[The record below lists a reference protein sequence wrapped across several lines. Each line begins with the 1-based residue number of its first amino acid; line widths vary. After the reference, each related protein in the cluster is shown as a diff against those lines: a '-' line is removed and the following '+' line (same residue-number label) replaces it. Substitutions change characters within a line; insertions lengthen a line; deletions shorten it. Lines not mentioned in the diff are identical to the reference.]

1 MDHPTTRFASVTHFS
16 CRPGLGIFLLGL
28 VVIAG
33 SSCGR
38 DEPPRAQD
46 ALAVPAGNAAAGFE
60 PEVLPLPSD
69 PSEYAPIEKWAA
81 MDIPKENPMTAQKAA
96 LGRQLYFDKRL
107 SGDGQFACYSCHV
120 NEHGLTDGKA
130 LNVAPFGKKLTRSSP
145 TMWNIGYQPEWYWD
159 GRAKT
164 LEAQALAAWKGPN
177 MGADADKI
185 VARLNKIPGYS
196 KQFRA
201 VFNQDAT
208 PENVSKA
215 LAAYMRTIIS
225 KDTHWDRYQKGDK
238 TAVSEAAVR
247 GHQVFEQAKCTNCH
261 PGYHL
266 TSWQYY
272 NVGIGMKAEKPDLG
286 RFNVTKEEK
295 DKGAFKAP
303 TLRDVARSAPY
314 FHDGSVPTLEE
325 AVRLMVNGGIDN
337 PQLDRVNL
345 QKQNLTE
352 AQIKDLIE
360 FLKSLSENTRLAA
373 PKLPPE

>member
-1 MDHPTTRFASVTHFS
+1 MDHPITPLATAKRFS
-16 CRPGLGIFLLGL
+16 CSSWLGIGL
-28 VVIAG
+28 VCVAVVAG
-33 SSCGR
+33 LS
-38 DEPPRAQD
+38 
-46 ALAVPAGNAAAGFE
+46 AAGCGE
-60 PEVLPLPSD
+60 PGARSASAGAEKPSDEFQPEILPLPANPSD
-69 PSEYAPIEKWAA
+69 YAPIEKWAA
-81 MDIPKENPMTAQKAA
+81 MTIPADNPMTAEKAA

-107 SGDGQFACYSCHV
+107 SGDGKFACYSCHV

-130 LNVAPFGKKLTRSSP
+130 LNVGPFDKKLTRSSP

-164 LEAQALAAWKGPN
+164 LEAQALAAWKGAN
-177 MGADADKI
+177 MGATNPDEI
-185 VARLNKIPGYS
+185 VAKLNKIPGYV
-196 KQFRA
+196 KQFRG
-201 VFNQDAT
+201 VYNQDAT
-208 PENVSKA
+208 PENVAKS

-225 KDTHWDRYQKGDK
+225 KDTNWDRFQRGDK
-238 TAVSEAAVR
+238 SAVSEAAVR
-247 GHQVFEQAKCTNCH
+247 GHQVFEQAKCINCH
-261 PGYHL
+261 AGYHL

-337 PQLDRVNL
+337 PHLDRVNL
-345 QKQNLTE
+345 QKQNLTD
-352 AQIKDLIE
+352 AQIKDLVE
-360 FLKSLSENTRLAA
+360 FLKSLSENTRLVA
-373 PKLPPE
+373 PRLPPE